1 MDAQA
6 LKEALKT
13 GNLKQ
18 VYLFCGEEAF
28 LRLEYRRRV
37 KTVLVNDADSMNY
50 HYFEGNDASVSKV
63 IELAETLPF
72 LADRRVIIW
81 ENSGLFASAA
91 NDEDTAVKKKE
102 AAQMA
107 AGDRLAS
114 YLKTLPETTFILF
127 VESKTDKRNK
137 MYKAVAACGDVVEFP
152 LQKPEELRLWVGA
165 LLNKAGKKVT
175 ERTAACLL
183 EKVGNDMFNIHSE
196 VEKLI
201 CYCGEREA
209 VSEADIEAICTP
221 LLKNRIFQMAE
232 AVAGQRTDEALRLYH
247 DMLALKVAPMW
258 ILSEFGKLYNSL
270 LQIKELKGKGYGN
283 DTIAARIGLPPHRAF
298 VVGKNLSLAA
308 KYGVADL
315 RQALAACVATDEAIK
330 SGNISDQVGVE
341 LLIVRGS

>member
-1 MDAQA
+1 MDAQTF
-6 LKEALKT
+6 KEALKT
-13 GNLKQ
+13 GNIKQ
-18 VYLFCGEEAF
+18 AYLFYGEEAF

-37 KTVLVNDADSMNY
+37 RTALVNEGDDMNY
-50 HYFEGNDASVSKV
+50 HYFEGNDINVSKM

-81 ENSGLFASAA
+81 ENSGLFAMLAS
-91 NDEDTAVKKKE
+91 DEETVVKKKE

-107 AGDRLAS
+107 AGDRLVS
-114 YLKTLPETTFILF
+114 YLKTLPETAFILF
-127 VESKTDKRNK
+127 IEGKVDKRNK

-152 LQKPEELRLWVGA
+152 LQKVEELRLWVGA
-165 LLNKAGKKVT
+165 TLKKAGKKIT
-175 ERTAACLL
+175 ERTASYLL
-183 EKVGNDMFNIHSE
+183 EKVGTDMFNIHSE
-196 VEKLI
+196 IEKLI
-201 CYCGEREA
+201 CYCGEREV
-209 VSEADIEAICTP
+209 VSETDIAAICTP

-283 DTIAARIGLPPHRAF
+283 DTIAARIGLPPQRAF

-308 KYGVADL
+308 KYGVEDL

-330 SGNISDQVGVE
+330 RGNISDQMGVE
-341 LLIVRGS
+341 LLIVR